1 MRILLAEDEVSLS
14 KALKVI
20 LERNN
25 YSVDQV
31 YDGEEALSF
40 LSADNYDC
48 LILDLMMPKVDGIT
62 VLKTMRKEGNMLPV
76 IILTAKSEVDDKV
89 LGLDSGANDYLT
101 KPFNSRELLARIRA
115 ITRSKE
121 NNEGDSILKMG
132 NTILMRDTFILKTNS
147 GETRLQSKEFQILE
161 LLMQNKNKLISTEKL
176 MEKIWGFDS
185 EAEINVIWVY
195 ISNLRKKLASL
206 DSNVEI
212 KATRNAG
219 YTLEERND

>member
-132 NTILMRDTFILKTNS
+132 NTVLMRDTFILKTDS

-161 LLMQNKNKLISTEKL
+161 ILMQNKNKLISTERL

-185 EAEINVIWVY
+185 EAEINVVWVY

>member
-62 VLKTMRKEGNMLPV
+62 VLKTMRKEGDMLPV

-132 NTILMRDTFILKTNS
+132 NTILMRDTFILKTDS

-161 LLMQNKNKLISTEKL
+161 LLMQNKNKLISTERL

-185 EAEINVIWVY
+185 EAEINVVWVY
-195 ISNLRKKLASL
+195 ISNLRKKLVSL

>member
-1 MRILLAEDEVSLS
+1 MTGRRHSL
-14 KALKVI
+14 
-20 LERNN
+20 
-25 YSVDQV
+25 
-31 YDGEEALSF
+31 F

-121 NNEGDSILKMG
+121 NNEGDAILKMG
-132 NTILMRDTFILKTNS
+132 NTILMRDTFILKTDS

-161 LLMQNKNKLISTEKL
+161 LLMQNKNKLISTERL

-185 EAEINVIWVY
+185 EAEINVVWVY
-195 ISNLRKKLASL
+195 ISNLRKKLVSL

>member
-14 KALKVI
+14 KTLKVI

-121 NNEGDSILKMG
+121 NNEGDSILKLG

-161 LLMQNKNKLISTEKL
+161 LLMQNKNKLISTERL

-185 EAEINVIWVY
+185 EAEINVVWVY

>member
-132 NTILMRDTFILKTNS
+132 NTILMRDTFILKTDS
-147 GETRLQSKEFQILE
+147 AETRLQSKEFQILE
-161 LLMQNKNKLISTEKL
+161 LLMQNKNKLISTERL

-185 EAEINVIWVY
+185 EAEINVVWVY
-195 ISNLRKKLASL
+195 ISNLRKKLTSL

>member
-132 NTILMRDTFILKTNS
+132 NTILMRDTFILKTDS
-147 GETRLQSKEFQILE
+147 GEVRLQSKEFQILE
-161 LLMQNKNKLISTEKL
+161 LLMQNKNKLISTERL

-185 EAEINVIWVY
+185 EAEINVVWVY